1 MRGMFR
7 VSMFHGPA
15 DRKTQEEG
23 EEDVEGESE
32 ERESDTAY
40 RLRTKIKV

>member
-1 MRGMFR
+1 MKKMLW

-23 EEDVEGESE
+23 EDDEEEYKEGESG
-32 ERESDTAY
+32 ERE
-40 RLRTKIKV
+40 